1 MTAPR
6 AQEEVK
12 AETAT
17 IFESTRS
24 TGSVPTEN
32 AGFETSPKG
41 ALKSSIP
48 RKEREERYKYKFHF
62 PGLSYFLYLGKGL
75 NAYSIQET
83 L

>member
-1 MTAPR
+1 MTAQR

-62 PGLSYFLYLGKGL
+62 LSYFLYLGKGL